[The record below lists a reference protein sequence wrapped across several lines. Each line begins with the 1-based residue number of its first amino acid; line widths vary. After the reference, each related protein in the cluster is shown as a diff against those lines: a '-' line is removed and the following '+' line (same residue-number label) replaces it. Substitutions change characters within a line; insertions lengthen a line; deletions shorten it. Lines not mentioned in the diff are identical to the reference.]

1 MEKMKE
7 RKAPGQDGIAP
18 EMVKNMGAFAKIKLL
33 QLFNRSWERGEIP
46 KNWKTAVI
54 VPILKKGK
62 PAKDLASYRPISL
75 TSVLSKTLERMVNSR
90 LYHYLES
97 NGLVDAN
104 QAGFRRFRST
114 TDQLIHFTHSVI
126 DPWESGSHT
135 VAVFVDL
142 RQAYDRVWRRG
153 LLLKLQ
159 RLGVTGKMYWWI
171 KEFLENRLIKTS
183 VSGIYSSALPLR
195 DELPQ
200 GSSLSCTLFLCY
212 VDDLSE
218 FLQTQNRLAF
228 ADDIV
233 IWQQDTDVEKAA
245 ESLNRELALLKRYC
259 ER

>member
-1 MEKMKE
+1 M
-7 RKAPGQDGIAP
+7 
-18 EMVKNMGAFAKIKLL
+18 
-33 QLFNRSWERGEIP
+33 
-46 KNWKTAVI
+46 
-54 VPILKKGK
+54 
-62 PAKDLASYRPISL
+62 
-75 TSVLSKTLERMVNSR
+75 
-90 LYHYLES
+90 
-97 NGLVDAN
+97 DAN

-126 DPWESGSHT
+126 DAWQSGSHT

-159 RLGVTGKMYWWI
+159 RPGVTGKMYWWI
-171 KEFLENRLIKTS
+171 KEFIENRLIKTS
-183 VSGIYSSALPLR
+183 VTGIYSSALPLR
-195 DELPQ
+195 DGLPQ

-212 VDDLSE
+212 VNDLSE
-218 FLQTQNRLAF
+218 FLQTHNRLAF

-259 ER
+259 KRWRMLVNTDKTVFTVFFNSYRVLEREPTILFGDNKLRRDCYVVNVSNDIKQECCQVNFGFDSHILGWFILQGPDSSS